1 MGYRSNRIRMTPIWA
16 LIAINFLIFLA
27 TTIRPESIELLGISR
42 STFTSHPWTIVSAM
56 FAHANINHILFNML
70 ALYFYGMWVLG
81 LLGEVKFLIVYFLGG
96 LAGNALFLLLSNP
109 YSLAVGASGAIFA
122 IGGTLVV
129 MRPRLKVIIFPIPI
143 PMDLWIAILLLAV
156 ISFAPN
162 VGWQAHLG
170 GLAVGLAAGF
180 YFRMRERRSFKW

>member
-1 MGYRSNRIRMTPIWA
+1 MTPIWV

-27 TTIRPESIELLGISR
+27 TTFRPESIELLGIQS

-56 FAHANINHILFNML
+56 FAHANISHILFNML

-96 LAGNALFLLLSNP
+96 LAGNALFLLLSDP
-109 YSLAVGASGAIFA
+109 YSIAVGASGAIFA

-143 PMDLWIAILLLAV
+143 PMDLWIAILLLAGL
-156 ISFAPN
+156 SFAPN

>member
-1 MGYRSNRIRMTPIWA
+1 MTPIWA